1 MLAKFCDF
9 DGGNELLEISD
20 NQHDDEMSLFIEE
33 NWNVLTTKKDE
44 N

>member
-20 NQHDDEMSLFIEE
+20 YQDDETSLFIEE